1 MSCPEAEAYLS
12 LSVEDELDNLRSAHL
27 DEHLAGCESCR
38 ALEAELTAERLWIL
52 ENSVQ
57 APALSPS
64 FASKVCGEIRRE
76 NLHRSPF
83 TRWLRKAGKWSG
95 IAAAGVLLALVTFGF
110 FGGGASPGPGTDL
123 TAGNAA
129 GSAAFERG
137 FERGSE
143 RGPGRATDS
152 ILNDPGATLV
162 SFTTADGPNTSAGE
176 LEAAHQLPSCSPD
189 SPEGYAICGPAETP
203 ASILPASTL
212 PASTLPASTT
222 LSGSEKDL
230 GAELVATAPEV
241 SPAPEPINTLSASFS
256 RLAAGRLDVGQLFGL
271 FARRY
276 ENMKMPLAKPV
287 NQDDPCLDDLNDDG
301 KVDGG
306 DVAYGCLL
314 LLEAKPV
321 APYSDS
327 EDESGETPDCDNREP
342 CV

>member
-12 LSVEDELDNLRSAHL
+12 LSVENELDHLRSAHL
-27 DEHLAGCESCR
+27 DEHLTGCESCR
-38 ALEAELTAERLWIL
+38 TLEAELTAERLWIL

-57 APALSPS
+57 APALSAS

-76 NLHRSPF
+76 SLHRSPF
-83 TRWLRKAGKWSG
+83 TRWLRKAGQWSG

-110 FGGGASPGPGTDL
+110 FDDGASPEPGTDL
-123 TAGNAA
+123 AAGNAA
-129 GSAAFERG
+129 GSAAS
-137 FERGSE
+137 ERGSE
-143 RGPGRATDS
+143 RGFGRGTDS
-152 ILNDPGATLV
+152 TLNAPGATLV
-162 SFTTADGPNTSAGE
+162 SFTTADGPNTSTGG
-176 LEAAHQLPSCSPD
+176 LETAHQLPSCSPD
-189 SPEGYAICGPAETP
+189 SPEGYAICSPAE
-203 ASILPASTL
+203 APASTL
-212 PASTLPASTT
+212 PASTA
-222 LSGSEKDL
+222 LSSSEKDL
-230 GAELVATAPEV
+230 GAELVAIASEV
-241 SPAPEPINTLSASFS
+241 SPAPEPINTLSASFN

-287 NQDDPCLDDLNDDG
+287 NREDPCLDDLNDDG

>member
-1 MSCPEAEAYLS
+1 MRSDDTPMSCPEAEAYLS
-12 LSVEDELDNLRSAHL
+12 LSVENELDHLRSAHL
-27 DEHLAGCESCR
+27 DEHLTGCESCR
-38 ALEAELTAERLWIL
+38 TLEAELTAERLWIL

-57 APALSPS
+57 APALSAS

-76 NLHRSPF
+76 SLHRSPF
-83 TRWLRKAGKWSG
+83 TKWLRKAGQWSG

-110 FGGGASPGPGTDL
+110 FDDGASPEPGTDL
-123 TAGNAA
+123 AAGNAA
-129 GSAAFERG
+129 GSAAS
-137 FERGSE
+137 ERGSE
-143 RGPGRATDS
+143 RGFGRGTDS
-152 ILNDPGATLV
+152 TLNAPGATLV
-162 SFTTADGPNTSAGE
+162 SFTTADGPNTSTGG

-189 SPEGYAICGPAETP
+189 SPEGYAICSPAE
-203 ASILPASTL
+203 APASTL
-212 PASTLPASTT
+212 PASTA
-222 LSGSEKDL
+222 LSSSEKDL
-230 GAELVATAPEV
+230 GAELVAIASEV
-241 SPAPEPINTLSASFS
+241 SPAPEPINTLSASFN

-287 NQDDPCLDDLNDDG
+287 NREDPCLDDLNDDG

>member
-1 MSCPEAEAYLS
+1 MRSDDTPMSCPEAEAYLS
-12 LSVEDELDNLRSAHL
+12 LSVENELDHLRSVHL
-27 DEHLAGCESCR
+27 DEHLTGCESCR
-38 ALEAELTAERLWIL
+38 TLEAELTAERLWIL

-57 APALSPS
+57 APALSAS

-76 NLHRSPF
+76 SLHRSPF
-83 TRWLRKAGKWSG
+83 TRWLRKAGQWSG

-110 FGGGASPGPGTDL
+110 FDDGASPEPGTDL
-123 TAGNAA
+123 AAGNAA
-129 GSAAFERG
+129 GSAASERG
-137 FERGSE
+137 FGRG
-143 RGPGRATDS
+143 TDS
-152 ILNDPGATLV
+152 TLNAPGATLV
-162 SFTTADGPNTSAGE
+162 SFTTADGPNTSTGG
-176 LEAAHQLPSCSPD
+176 LETAHQLPSCSPD
-189 SPEGYAICGPAETP
+189 SPEGYAICSPAE
-203 ASILPASTL
+203 APASTL
-212 PASTLPASTT
+212 PASTA
-222 LSGSEKDL
+222 LSSSEKDL
-230 GAELVATAPEV
+230 GAELVAIASEV
-241 SPAPEPINTLSASFS
+241 SPAPEPINTLSASFN

-287 NQDDPCLDDLNDDG
+287 NREDPCLDDLNDDG